1 MPCFFKF
8 CTSRTALVH
17 RVWVCCAVFCAKVVA
32 DRFNRGIFEAYL
44 DLACVP
50 FLPEPMTSASVSSVT
65 NQLTAADVM
74 ATGVTA
80 LPPVVAITE
89 LLHVLQST
97 SFQVHPSLDQTCLCS
112 SIIAIATTQGIVMR
126 KRLR

>member
-1 MPCFFKF
+1 M
-8 CTSRTALVH
+8 
-17 RVWVCCAVFCAKVVA
+17 FCAKVVA

-50 FLPEPMTSASVSSVT
+50 FLPEPMTSSTVSSVT

-80 LPPVVAITE
+80 LPPVIAIPD
-89 LLHVLQST
+89 LLHVLKST
-97 SFQVHPSLDQTCLCS
+97 SFQVSLPHFS
-112 SIIAIATTQGIVMR
+112 GPEIACFQQPGNTIPIVLS
-126 KRLR
+126 RLDL